1 MIASCISNKRWKR
14 ETASRRFFFYFFI
27 FFEKIPFVRYSVGMS
42 DTLSKPNHKPEQR
55 HQYLHWDEKTITDFS
70 SDAVASLYDRG
81 YVFTRKGKGVMHQTR
96 SVRIDLS
103 KFELSSENR
112 RILKKIFD
120 IEITHENIPYR
131 DYSWPVAKLA
141 KDFYSVKFGNTIMGA
156 AKVKEILT
164 DATKSNF
171 NSLLVYD
178 QKRTKKVFAGQP
190 MTERLGYAI
199 CYENTSPL
207 DASLLHYCY
216 PFYELD
222 KSPKDMG
229 LGMIIRAIEYA
240 KTTHKRYV
248 YLGSLQ
254 RPSDVY
260 KLQFSGI
267 EWFDGDVGKNGT
279 WQTDIEAAKEILKK
293 YE

>member
-1 MIASCISNKRWKR
+1 MNRAASK
-14 ETASRRFFFYFFI
+14 
-27 FFEKIPFVRYSVGMS
+27 
-42 DTLSKPNHKPEQR
+42 
-55 HQYLHWDEKTITDFS
+55 YLHWDEKTITDFS
-70 SDAVASLYDRG
+70 ADAVASLYDRG
-81 YVFTRKGKGVMHQTR
+81 YVFTRLGKGVMHQTR

-103 KFELSSENR
+103 KSELSSENR

-120 IEITHENIPYR
+120 IEVTHENIPYR

-222 KSPKDMG
+222 TSPKDMG

-267 EWFDGDVGKNGT
+267 EWFDGDIGKNGT

-293 YE
+293 NS